1 MKLDQHPDFFTDDDD
16 NEGTNVTATATTD
29 SANAT
34 APTATE
40 IPYLGTT
47 TDGPKNPPPAGYDEP
62 EPKPRHRM
70 RKFLIWFCLLLIAA
84 LGTAFYFRYISPY
97 ATDIRANGT
106 VYNVER
112 RGIIFKTFECSMATT
127 GALADTVHP
136 YSRTDFSIADD
147 AIAHKLQEAQL
158 QGTPVTITYSRYFG
172 TLPWRGAYRNVIT
185 AVAPR

>member
-16 NEGTNVTATATTD
+16 NEGTT
-29 SANAT
+29 
-34 APTATE
+34 
-40 IPYLGTT
+40 TT
-47 TDGPKNPPPAGYDEP
+47 TDTDTATSGSIPDSGTTSPGTTPHSPANGDDVS
-62 EPKPRHRM
+62 EPKPRHRA
-70 RKFLIWFCLLLIAA
+70 RKVLIWFCILLATA

-112 RGIIFKTFECSMATT
+112 RGIIFKTFECTMATT
-127 GALADTVHP
+127 VALTDTIRP

-147 AIAHKLQEAQL
+147 VIARKLQEAQL

-172 TLPWRGAYRNVIT
+172 TLPWRGSYRNVIT